1 MLRMIKGEARVGV
14 AVTAEDLPDNKVMR
28 WRVTRVRDHLEK
40 QLQEWAEQLLPPRA
54 QSSPAFSIAAD
65 ESPTVTAGRKRP
77 APTNLAAATAAVA
90 AAPAPK
96 KRRRGKGGKRAAPTN
111 IAVARAAR
119 AAAHTTSVPT
129 DADDDDEDMGDVP
142 LRVLGKRSVS
152 PVDHFVAGPTGRRDS
167 LGLGRTNYQ
176 RIGRSVDEKQAI
188 EQATHK
194 AQERKALEDAATDRA
209 TRITHASRKVQVT
222 AKEKDALP
230 IDIVRAQESAL
241 DTTRARLLMHY
252 GPTASRGAL
261 KEILTFLHME
271 GRSEILAA
279 RREARSQNPGT
290 KQSYIVRAH
299 KRRASATVATRQ
311 VDVML
316 PQPAIV
322 LHPSRIDVAEM
333 QKVIV
338 CDWARPPAG
347 SYRTINSNL
356 VHTAVIPTI
365 NKPKLLLLH
374 ILHVGGGSFQ
384 ARLDD
389 STLRECLRRGRQPI
403 RGNN

>member
-1 MLRMIKGEARVGV
+1 MAGRVRDTFVRVARRDTKRPRRSSAARAGATVGELIGVDPAAYVNRKVKRAVLRMIKGEARVGA
-14 AVTAEDLPDNKVMR
+14 AVTAEDLPDNKDMR
-28 WRVTRVRDHLEK
+28 RRVTRVRDHLEK

-96 KRRRGKGGKRAAPTN
+96 KRRRGKGGKRAAPTHL
-111 IAVARAAR
+111 AVARAAR

-222 AKEKDALP
+222 AKEK
-230 IDIVRAQESAL
+230 
-241 DTTRARLLMHY
+241 
-252 GPTASRGAL
+252 
-261 KEILTFLHME
+261 
-271 GRSEILAA
+271 
-279 RREARSQNPGT
+279 
-290 KQSYIVRAH
+290 
-299 KRRASATVATRQ
+299 
-311 VDVML
+311 
-316 PQPAIV
+316 
-322 LHPSRIDVAEM
+322 
-333 QKVIV
+333 
-338 CDWARPPAG
+338 
-347 SYRTINSNL
+347 YRTINSNL

-389 STLRECLRRGRQPI
+389 STLRECLTLQDAPKSRNHNSITSFTTPRFVERS
-403 RGNN
+403 

>member
-1 MLRMIKGEARVGV
+1 MAGRVRDTFVRVARRDTKRPRRSSAARAGATVGELIGVDPAAYVNRKVKRAVLRMIKGEARVGA
-14 AVTAEDLPDNKVMR
+14 AVTAEDLPDNKDMR
-28 WRVTRVRDHLEK
+28 RRVTRVRDHLEK

-96 KRRRGKGGKRAAPTN
+96 KRRRGKGGKRAAPTHL
-111 IAVARAAR
+111 AVARAAR

-209 TRITHASRKVQVT
+209 TRI
-222 AKEKDALP
+222 
-230 IDIVRAQESAL
+230 I
-241 DTTRARLLMHY
+241 
-252 GPTASRGAL
+252 
-261 KEILTFLHME
+261 
-271 GRSEILAA
+271 
-279 RREARSQNPGT
+279 
-290 KQSYIVRAH
+290 
-299 KRRASATVATRQ
+299 
-311 VDVML
+311 
-316 PQPAIV
+316 
-322 LHPSRIDVAEM
+322 
-333 QKVIV
+333 
-338 CDWARPPAG
+338 AG

-389 STLRECLRRGRQPI
+389 STLRECLTLQVAPKSRNHNSITSFTTPLRKKLLDRFSIHAPHPKL
-403 RGNN
+403 